1 MTFVDDERVRRLVA
15 LAAEPEVVAGRFEL
29 GMPLGEGG
37 MGVVFEAWDREAQR
51 NVALKLLRGVDQEN
65 VAQEADRAAG
75 EATSARFER
84 EAEAL
89 ARLSHPG
96 IVGYI
101 AHGRTAQGERY
112 LAMERLVG
120 VTLAARLA
128 GGPLG
133 VRDAARVGHGV
144 AAALAEAHDQGLVH
158 RDIKP
163 SNIFLQD
170 GASSGVML
178 LDFGL
183 ARGTDAPAVTRSG
196 ALVGT
201 PSYMAP
207 EQVRG
212 TAVPDAR
219 GDLFALGAVLFECL
233 TGRAPFV
240 GADTETVLAKI
251 LVGQPPLVRQ
261 SVLLPRRRSRR

>member
-15 LAAEPEVVAGRFEL
+15 LAAEPEVIAERFEL
-29 GMPLGEGG
+29 GAVLGEGG
-37 MGVVFEAWDREAQR
+37 MGVVFEAWDREGQR
-51 NVALKLLRGVDQEN
+51 SVALKLLREVDP
-65 VAQEADRAAG
+65 
-75 EATSARFER
+75 ATSARFDR

-89 ARLSHPG
+89 AALSHPG
-96 IVGYI
+96 IVGYV
-101 AHGRTAQGERY
+101 AHGCTAGGERY
-112 LAMERLVG
+112 LAMDQLAGATLAERL
-120 VTLAARLA
+120 TE
-128 GGPLG
+128 GPLG
-133 VRDAARVGHGV
+133 VQQTAQLGHGV
-144 AAALAEAHDQGLVH
+144 AAALAAAHAHGLVH

-170 GASSGVML
+170 ADPGRIKL

-183 ARGTDAPAVTRSG
+183 ARGRDAPPLTHAGS
-196 ALVGT
+196 LLGT

-212 TAVPDAR
+212 ATPHEPR

-240 GADTETVLAKI
+240 GADTEAVLTKI
-251 LVGQPPLVRQ
+251 LVEQPPAVRELCPAAPPAFEALIAR
-261 SVLLPRRRSRR
+261 LLA